1 MHEIPGFETKDVIFN
16 SDHTIIYKAIR
27 KGDDFPVILKILQ
40 DDYPSPEDINRFQQE
55 FDIIKKLSEIDG
67 VIQPLHIE
75 KYHNTLVMV
84 LEDCQAR
91 SLDKY
96 IKEKAFSFEDCLN
109 LGINISGIINDVHRQ
124 NIIHNNINPTNIIIN
139 TQNNLVKLIDF
150 GSGAVLSRKHPFI
163 TNVDL
168 KWVQLAYASPELTGR
183 MNRSVDYRTDFYSF
197 GITLYE
203 LLSGQ
208 KPFHSDDSLE
218 LIHFHI
224 AKQPTPLYQVDVN
237 IPRSLSDIVMK
248 LLSKTAENRY
258 QSATGIQSDLKEC
271 LVRYRSSGKIQPF
284 EIAQNDVRNI
294 FTLPQKLYGREIE
307 VKELLSAFD
316 RISSKDTASLKNSS
330 EMIMVSGYSG
340 IGKTSLVNEMQSSII
355 RKNGY
360 FISGKFDQLQR
371 NIPYSAVASA
381 FSELMR
387 QILTESE
394 TNLNTW
400 RKRLLQALG
409 NNAQVIIDVIPELG
423 LVVGK
428 QPEVG
433 HLPPAE
439 AQNRFNIWF
448 KKFIN
453 VFATPDHPL
462 VIFMDDLQWADASS
476 LQLIHV
482 MMASQEHSLLF
493 IGAYRDNEVGG
504 AHPLMLTLDEIRKSG
519 VLVNQLALAHLELN
533 HINQLISDTLNYLQE
548 RTSHLSEL
556 VLAKTNGN
564 PFFIN
569 EFLKSLYGENLLAF
583 DQQNGVWEW
592 DLEQIQAQGITDNV
606 VELMAGKIQKLKDKT
621 QKVLKMASCIGNQF
635 DLETLSIVNETN
647 SVQTLQSLEKAVSVG
662 LIVELGKTK
671 LPMSSGISTQERS
684 MFKFSHDRI
693 QQAAYSLIPEND
705 KKALH
710 WRVGKLLISHIP
722 KELHEQRIFDIVN
735 QLNFG
740 VDRALEQDE
749 RTHLAKLNL
758 IASKRAKASAAY
770 EPAYRYLS
778 IAIRLL
784 DKDCWKNQYQLTLNL
799 YIEGAEATFLIAKF
813 DEMEHLIDVVINQA
827 KNILDRVKVYE
838 TRIQAYMA
846 QNLPMKGVKTAYEIL
861 RLLGVRLPKRPNK
874 LKTIV
879 GLLRTQLNVGR
890 RNVETL
896 PELSPMTEPYKLAA
910 MRIMSSVAATVYF
923 AYPPLYPILVFKQ
936 VNLSLRYGN
945 AFVSPFVYATYGSII
960 CGVVGDI
967 ETGYRLGKM
976 ALSLLEQIN
985 AREMKS
991 KTYFVVNCLI
1001 NHWKEHLKDTLP
1013 AFQQAYTAGME
1024 VGDLEFAAL
1033 SGFLYSYSS
1042 FFMGKD
1048 LAELHME
1055 MASYSDAIRQ
1065 LKQETILNSQEIHRQ
1080 AALNLMG
1087 RSKDSTKLIGEA
1099 FNEEEKLPKLLDVND
1114 KTALGHLYFNK
1125 MRLCYLFHQYHRAV
1139 ENSKLAEK
1147 YLEGVTATH
1156 TVPQYYFYDSLSRTA
1171 IYPFSDRKDQK
1182 RIIRR
1187 VQADIKKMKKWAEHA
1202 PMNHLHKYHIMQAEL
1217 CRVTGLH
1224 DDALSNYNKAIG
1236 LAKDNKYVND
1246 EALANELAAQI
1257 CLIRSEWEKARSF
1270 MHESRHC
1277 YLRWGA
1283 IAIVKFLEDRYYQ
1296 LLEGGMGADKK
1307 EEKGFDIVSVMKASQ
1322 AISGEIMLARLLD
1335 NLMQIVI
1342 ENAGADKGFLI
1353 LEDKKELII
1362 AAHASADKDHK
1373 QTLGQPLKDCQ
1384 EIATAIVNYVAR
1396 TNEQMVLNDAA
1407 GEGVF
1412 TQDPYVQKTRPRSV
1426 ACMPINRS
1434 ETHIGYIYMEHGQA
1448 AGIFTPERM
1457 EVLNLLIAQAAIS
1470 IENAK
1475 LYNSLQE
1482 SEKKYRSLYEN
1493 ALEGI
1498 YQSAADGTLVGAN
1511 PSLAR
1516 IMGYQAPEEMIET
1529 GLRIDKN
1536 YVNQADYAEL
1546 MTKLKESEQVIGFET
1561 QFYQKN
1567 NNIIWASLTARIVW
1581 SPQGT
1586 KVLGYEGSLV
1596 DITER
1601 KEKEKAEREREAAQ
1615 AANKSKSE
1623 FLASMSH
1630 EIRTPMNAIFGF
1642 TELLEDH
1649 IKDPQQKQYLS
1660 AIASSGKT
1668 LLSLINDILD
1678 LSKIEAGKL
1687 DIQINDVNPRTL
1699 FSEIQHI
1706 FSMKVQEKGIDFFLE
1721 IDPMIP
1727 ETLALDEV
1735 RIRQILFN
1743 LVGNAVKFTDS
1754 GYIKVSLGQ
1763 DQTKSKEDGLY
1774 LLFNV
1779 QDTGMGIPETQKAL
1793 IFDAF
1798 KQQEGQSHAK
1808 YGGTGLGLAI
1818 TKRLVEMMGGAI
1830 TVESED
1836 TKGSTFSFYIPDVK
1850 PGQFIGDQTDDSEAF
1865 DAETIIFE
1873 NAMIIIVDDDPVSR
1887 NLFRGYLRDQN
1898 IEIIEAQ
1905 NGKEGIEM
1913 ARLYR
1918 SDLIL
1923 MDLRMPVMNGF
1934 EAIEI
1939 IKSDDQL
1946 KDVPIV
1952 IVTASVM
1959 KESENNILTS
1969 GCDGYLK
1976 KPVRKK
1982 ELIAEMMR
1990 FIAYTSKISTEP
2002 QESEKVDESVQ
2013 EKIVDI
2019 DPEAIQH
2026 LPELIKT
2033 FETEYLPEWEN
2044 VQKQFIIDE
2053 IESFAE
2059 KMKQI
2064 GEKYSFSALL
2074 DWSKDLNMQTQQFDM
2089 AKIPGTLKRF
2099 PGIVDRLIEMGS
2111 DQK

>member
-1 MHEIPGFETKDVIFN
+1 MHKIPGFEIKNEIFK
-16 SDHTIIYKAIR
+16 SDHTVVYRAVR
-27 KGDDFPVILKILQ
+27 KGDDLPVVLKILH
-40 DDYPSPEDINRFQQE
+40 DNYPSPEEINRFQQE
-55 FDIIKKLSEIDG
+55 YDIIKKLKDTSG
-67 VIQPLHIE
+67 VIKAHHME
-75 KYHNTLVMV
+75 KYQNSFVIV
-84 LEDCQAR
+84 LEDFQAE
-91 SLDKY
+91 SLDNY
-96 IKEKAFSFEDCLN
+96 VKENKLSLEDCLN
-109 LGINISGIINDVHRQ
+109 IGIHMSDIINEIHSQ
-124 NIIHNNINPTNIIIN
+124 NIIHNNINPSNIVLN
-139 TQNNLVKLIDF
+139 TQMDRVKFIDF
-150 GSGAVLSRKHPFI
+150 GSAAVLSRKHPVVS
-163 TNVDL
+163 NVDL
-168 KWVQLAYASPELTGR
+168 KWINLGYASPELTGR

-203 LLSGQ
+203 LLSGE
-208 KPFHSDDSLE
+208 KPFDSDDSLE
-218 LIHFHI
+218 LIHCHI
-224 AKQPTPLYQVDVN
+224 ARQPLPLYQVDPQ
-237 IPRSLSDIVMK
+237 IPRPVSDIVMK

-271 LVRYRSSGKIQPF
+271 LVRFRSSGMVQLF
-284 EIAQNDVRNI
+284 DIAQNDVRNV

-307 VKELLSAFD
+307 VKELLNAFD
-316 RISSKDTASLKNSS
+316 RISSKDSDALKNSS
-330 EMIMVSGYSG
+330 EMVMVCGYSG

-371 NIPYSAVASA
+371 NIPYSAVAGA

-394 TNLNTW
+394 NNLNIW
-400 RKRLLQALG
+400 RKSLLQALG
-409 NNAQVIIDVIPELG
+409 NNAQVIIDVIPELE

-428 QPEVG
+428 QPPVAE
-433 HLPPAE
+433 LPPAE

-448 KKFIN
+448 KKFID

-482 MMASQEHSLLF
+482 MMTSQDHSLLF
-493 IGAYRDNEVGG
+493 IGAYRDNEVSG
-504 AHPLMLTLDEIRKSG
+504 AHPLMITLDEIRKSG
-519 VLVNQLALAHLELN
+519 VMVNQMALSHLELP

-583 DQQNGVWEW
+583 DQQNGVWQW
-592 DLEQIQAQGITDNV
+592 DLEKIQAQGITDNV
-606 VELMAGKIQKLKDKT
+606 VELMAGKIQKLNEDT
-621 QKVLKMASCIGNQF
+621 QKILKMASCIGNQF
-635 DLETLSIVNETN
+635 DLETLCIVNETD
-647 SVQTLQSLEKAVSVG
+647 SVFTLQSLEKAISVG

-671 LPMSSGISTQERS
+671 LPISSGKTTVERS
-684 MFKFSHDRI
+684 VFKFSHDRI
-693 QQAAYSLIPEND
+693 QQAAYSLIPENE
-705 KKALH
+705 KKGLH
-710 WRVGKLLISHIP
+710 WRIGKLLIDNIP
-722 KELHEQRIFDIVN
+722 KKNHEQRIFDIVN

-740 VDRALEQDE
+740 VERALDQNE
-749 RTHLAKLNL
+749 RNHLAELNL
-758 IASKRAKASAAY
+758 IASKKAKASAAY

-778 IAIRLL
+778 IALRLL
-784 DKDCWKNQYQLTLNL
+784 DTSCWSDHYELSLN
-799 YIEGAEATFLIAKF
+799 IHTEGAESAFLIAKF
-813 DEMEHLIDVVINQA
+813 DEMEQLIDVVIQNA
-827 KNILDRVKVYE
+827 KNVLDKVKVYE
-838 TRIQAYMA
+838 TKIQAYMA
-846 QNLPMKGVKTAYEIL
+846 QNLPMKGVQIAYEIL
-861 RLLGVRLPKRPNK
+861 RLLGVRLPKKPNK
-874 LKTIV
+874 LKIV
-879 GLLRTQLNVGR
+879 LGLLRTQMSVSRKNIQAL
-890 RNVETL
+890 L
-896 PELSPMTEPYKLAA
+896 ELEPMTEPYKLAA

-936 VNLSLRYGN
+936 LNLSVRYGN
-945 AFVSPFVYATYGSII
+945 TFVSPFAYATYGSIL

-976 ALSLLEQIN
+976 SLGLLEQIN
-985 AREMKS
+985 AREMRS
-991 KTYFVVNCLI
+991 RTLFVVNCLI

-1013 AFQQAYTAGME
+1013 AFKQAYTSGME

-1033 SGFLYSYSS
+1033 SGFLYSYTSY
-1042 FFMGKD
+1042 FMGKD
-1048 LAELHME
+1048 LAELHKE
-1055 MASYSDAIRQ
+1055 MASYSDSIRQ
-1065 LKQETILNSQEIHRQ
+1065 LKQETILNSHEIHRQ
-1080 AALNLMG
+1080 ATLNLMG
-1087 RSKDSTKLIGEA
+1087 RSKYPTRLIGEA
-1099 FNEEEKLPKLLDVND
+1099 FNEEERLPVLLEVND

-1125 MRLCYLFHQYHRAV
+1125 MRICYLFHQYHRAID
-1139 ENSKLAEK
+1139 NSKLAEK

-1187 VQADIKKMKKWAEHA
+1187 VQSDIKKMKKWAEHA

-1217 CRVTGLH
+1217 FRVTGLH
-1224 DDALSNYNKAIG
+1224 EEALSNYNKAIG

-1246 EALANELAAQI
+1246 EALANELAAQM

-1283 IAIVKFLEDRYYQ
+1283 ISIVKFLEDRYYQ
-1296 LLEGGMGADKK
+1296 LLEGGMGAEKE
-1307 EEKGFDIVSVMKASQ
+1307 EEKGFDTVSVMKASQ
-1322 AISGEIMLARLLD
+1322 AISGEIMLDRLLD
-1335 NLMQIVI
+1335 NLMKIVI

-1353 LEDKKELII
+1353 LEYDKELII
-1362 AAHASADKDHK
+1362 SAFATADKDLK
-1373 QTLGQPLKDCQ
+1373 IELGTSLKDCH
-1384 EIATAIVNYVAR
+1384 EIAKAIVNYVVR
-1396 TNEQMVLNDAA
+1396 TKETIVLNDAA

-1412 TQDPYVQKTRPRSV
+1412 TQDPYVQKARPRSV
-1426 ACMPINRS
+1426 ICMPIKRS
-1434 ETHIGYIYMEHGQA
+1434 ESQVGYIYLEHGQA
-1448 AGIFTPERM
+1448 TGIFTPERQ
-1457 EVLNLLIAQAAIS
+1457 EILTLLLAQAAIS

-1475 LYNSLQE
+1475 LYNSLEE

-1498 YQSAADGTLVGAN
+1498 YQSASNGRLIGAN

-1516 IMGYQAPEEMIET
+1516 IMGYETPEEMIET
-1529 GLRIDKN
+1529 DLRIDRN
-1536 YVNQADYAEL
+1536 YVHQSDYNTL
-1546 MTKLKESEQVIGFET
+1546 MKQLKASDQVIGFET
-1561 QFYQKN
+1561 QFYQKDHS
-1567 NNIIWASLTARIVW
+1567 IIWASLTARIVK
-1581 SPQGT
+1581 SPQGEI
-1586 KVLGYEGSLV
+1586 LGYEGSLV

-1601 KEKEKAEREREAAQ
+1601 KEKEKAEREREAAE

-1642 TELLEDH
+1642 TELLEDQ
-1649 IKDPQQKQYLS
+1649 IENPQQKQYLS

-1687 DIQINDVNPRTL
+1687 EIQLNDVNPRTL
-1699 FSEIQHI
+1699 FQEIQHI
-1706 FSMKVQEKGIDFFLE
+1706 FSMKVKEKGIDFLVE
-1721 IDPMIP
+1721 IDPIIP

-1743 LVGNAVKFTDS
+1743 LVGNAVKFTES
-1754 GYIKVSLGQ
+1754 GFIKIAMTQ
-1763 DQTKSKEDGLY
+1763 DRQKKTEDGLY
-1774 LLFNV
+1774 LEFKV
-1779 QDTGMGIPETQKAL
+1779 QDTGIGIPKSQKAL

-1830 TVESED
+1830 TVESEHQ
-1836 TKGSTFSFYIPDVK
+1836 KGSEFSFFIPNVK
-1850 PGQFIGDQTDDSEAF
+1850 PGQFMSKESDEEAI
-1865 DAETIIFE
+1865 DIESIVFE

-1887 NLFRGYLRDQN
+1887 NLFRGYLKNQK

-1905 NGKEGIEM
+1905 NGQEGIDM
-1913 ARLYR
+1913 ARLYK

-1934 EAIEI
+1934 EAINI
-1939 IKSDDQL
+1939 IKSDDEL

-1959 KESENNILTS
+1959 KDSETDILTS

-1982 ELIAEMMR
+1982 ELILEMMHH
-1990 FIAYTSKISTEP
+1990 ISYSSKMESMKQQDI
-2002 QESEKVDESVQ
+2002 QEEDNQQETIDINPDAVQ
-2013 EKIVDI
+2013 HI
-2019 DPEAIQH
+2019 
-2026 LPELIKT
+2026 PELLKT
-2033 FETEYLPEWEN
+2033 FETEHLPEWN
-2044 VQKQFIIDE
+2044 RIQGQFIIDE
-2053 IESFAE
+2053 IELFAE
-2059 KMKQI
+2059 KMQKI
-2064 GEKYSFSALL
+2064 GEKYGFVALIS
-2074 DWSKDLNMQTQQFDM
+2074 WAEDLSLQTQQFDM
-2089 AKIPGTLKRF
+2089 AKIPVTLKQF
-2099 PGIVDRLIEMGS
+2099 PHIVEQLKSISARQGD
-2111 DQK
+2111 

>member
-1 MHEIPGFETKDVIFN
+1 MHEIPGFETQEIVFDN
-16 SDHTIIYKAIR
+16 DHTIIYKAIR

-40 DDYPSPEDINRFQQE
+40 DDYPSPEEINRFQQE
-55 FDIIKKLSEIDG
+55 FDITKKLNDIDG
-67 VIQPLHIE
+67 VIKAHNIE
-75 KYHNTLVMV
+75 KYQNTLVMV
-84 LEDCQAR
+84 IENCQAR
-91 SLDKY
+91 SLDHY
-96 IKEKAFSFEDCLN
+96 IKERAFSFEDCLN
-109 LGINISGIINDVHRQ
+109 LGINISGIIDEVHRK
-124 NIIHNNINPTNIIIN
+124 NIIHNNINPSNIIVNIEK
-139 TQNNLVKLIDF
+139 NLVKLIDF
-150 GSGAVLSRKHPFI
+150 GTGAVLSRKHPVI
-163 TNVDL
+163 SNVDL
-168 KWVQLAYASPELTGR
+168 KWIQLAYASPELTGR

-203 LLSGQ
+203 LLSGK
-208 KPFHSDDSLE
+208 KPFHSDDPLE

-224 AKQPTPLYQVDVN
+224 AKQPKPLYQVDSN

-258 QSATGIQSDLKEC
+258 QSAKGIQSDLKEC
-271 LVRYRSSGKIQPF
+271 LVRYRTSGNIQPF
-284 EIAQNDVRNI
+284 DIAQNDVRNI

-307 VKELLSAFD
+307 VKELLSAFE
-316 RISSKDTASLKNSS
+316 RISSSDSASLKNSS

-371 NIPYSAVASA
+371 NIPYSAIASA

-394 TNLNTW
+394 TNLNIW

-409 NNAQVIIDVIPELG
+409 NNAQVIIDVIPELE

-439 AQNRFNIWF
+439 AQNRFNLWF

-453 VFATPDHPL
+453 IFATPEHPL

-482 MMASQEHSLLF
+482 MMTSQEHSLLF

-606 VELMAGKIQKLKDKT
+606 VELMAGKIQKLNNKT
-621 QKVLKMASCIGNQF
+621 QRVIKFASCIGNQF
-635 DLETLSIVNETN
+635 DLETLSIVNETK
-647 SVQTLQSLEKAVSVG
+647 SVHTLQALEKAVSEG

-671 LPMSSGISTQERS
+671 LPMSSVGSTQERS

-693 QQAAYSLIPEND
+693 QQAAYSLIPEAE
-705 KKALH
+705 KKGLH
-710 WRVGKLLISHIP
+710 WRVGKLLISNIP
-722 KELHEQRIFDIVN
+722 QEFHEQRIFDIVN

-749 RTHLAKLNL
+749 KTHLAKLNL
-758 IASKRAKASAAY
+758 IASKRAKSSAAY

-784 DKDCWKNQYQLTLNL
+784 DKDSWKDQYQLTLNL
-799 YIEGAEATFLIAKF
+799 FTEGAEATFLIAKF
-813 DEMEHLIDVVINQA
+813 EEMEHLIDVVINRA
-827 KNILDRVKVYE
+827 KNVLDRVKVYE

-846 QNLPMKGVKTAYEIL
+846 QNLPMKGVNTAYEIL

-874 LKTIV
+874 LKTIA
-879 GLLRTQLNVGR
+879 GLLRTQLSVGR
-890 RNVETL
+890 KNIETL
-896 PELSPMTEPYKLAA
+896 LDLPPMTEPYKLAA

-936 VNLSLRYGN
+936 VNLSVRYGN

-967 ETGYRLGKM
+967 ESGYRLGKM

-985 AREMKS
+985 VREMKC

-1001 NHWKEHLKDTLP
+1001 NHWKEHLRDTLP
-1013 AFQQAYTAGME
+1013 AFQQAYAAGME

-1048 LAELHME
+1048 LAELHTE

-1080 AALNLMG
+1080 AVLNFMG
-1087 RSKDSTKLIGEA
+1087 RCEDSTKLIGDA

-1125 MRLCYLFHQYHRAV
+1125 MRLCYMFHQYHRAV
-1139 ENSKLAEK
+1139 ENSKLAEQ

-1156 TVPQYYFYDSLSRTA
+1156 TVGQYYFYDSLSRTA

-1182 RIIRR
+1182 RIIKR
-1187 VQADIKKMKKWAEHA
+1187 VQEDIKKMKKWAEHA

-1224 DDALSNYNKAIG
+1224 DEALLNYNKAIG

-1296 LLEGGMGADKK
+1296 LLEGGMGAEKK

-1353 LEDKKELII
+1353 LEDEKELTI
-1362 AAHASADKDHK
+1362 AAHASADKKHK
-1373 QTLGQPLKDCQ
+1373 QILGQRLNDCK

-1396 TNEQMVLNDAA
+1396 TNEQIALNDAA

-1412 TQDPYVQKTRPRSV
+1412 TQDPYVLKTRPRSV
-1426 ACMPINRS
+1426 VCMPISRS
-1434 ETHIGYIYMEHGQA
+1434 ETNIGYIYLEHSQA

-1475 LYNSLQE
+1475 LYDSLGE

-1498 YQSAADGTLVGAN
+1498 YQSAPDGQLIGAN

-1516 IMGYQAPEEMIET
+1516 IMGYQTPEEMIDT
-1529 GLRIDKN
+1529 DLRIDKN
-1536 YVNQADYAEL
+1536 CVNQSDYTEL
-1546 MTKLKESEQVIGFET
+1546 MKRLKESDQVIGFET

-1567 NNIIWASLTARIVW
+1567 NNIIWASLTARIVR
-1581 SPQGT
+1581 SPKGDE
-1586 KVLGYEGSLV
+1586 VLGYEGSLV

-1601 KEKEKAEREREAAQ
+1601 KEKEKAERDREAAQ

-1642 TELLEDH
+1642 TELLEDQ
-1649 IKDPQQKQYLS
+1649 IEDPQQKQYLT

-1687 DIQINDVNPRTL
+1687 EIQINDVNPRTI

-1706 FSMKVQEKGIDFFLE
+1706 FSMKVQEKGIDFYLE

-1727 ETLALDEV
+1727 EILALDEV

-1754 GYIKVSLGQ
+1754 GYIKVSLSQ
-1763 DQTKSKEDGLY
+1763 DRKKATDEGLY
-1774 LLFNV
+1774 ILFNV
-1779 QDTGMGIPETQKAL
+1779 QDTGIGIPGEQKSL

-1830 TVESED
+1830 TVESEES
-1836 TKGSTFSFYIPDVK
+1836 KGSTFSFYIPNVR
-1850 PGQFIGDQTDDSEAF
+1850 PGQFMGEKPDDADTF
-1865 DAETIIFE
+1865 DDATIVFD
-1873 NAMIIIVDDDPVSR
+1873 NAMIIIVDDDHISR
-1887 NLFRGYLRDQN
+1887 NLFRGYLKNQK

-1905 NGKEGIEM
+1905 NGQEGIEM
-1913 ARLYR
+1913 ARLYK

-1946 KDVPIV
+1946 KDVPIIV
-1952 IVTASVM
+1952 VTASVM
-1959 KESENNILTS
+1959 KESENNILAS
-1969 GCDGYLK
+1969 DCDGYLK

-1982 ELIAEMMR
+1982 ELITEMMR
-1990 FIAYTSKISTEP
+1990 FLPYKSQISSKAKEAKKT
-2002 QESEKVDESVQ
+2002 DESVQ
-2013 EKIVDI
+2013 EKVIEVN
-2019 DPEAIQH
+2019 PEVVEKI
-2026 LPELIKT
+2026 PELIKT
-2033 FETEYLPEWEN
+2033 FENEYLPEWEN
-2044 VQKQFIIDE
+2044 VKKQFIIDE
-2053 IESFAE
+2053 IETFAE
-2059 KMKQI
+2059 KMKQVA
-2064 GEKYSFSALL
+2064 EEYSFKALL
-2074 DWSKDLNMQTQQFDM
+2074 DWSNDLNMQTQQFDM

-2099 PGIVDRLIEMGS
+2099 PGIVEQLKQI
-2111 DQK
+2111 

>member
-1 MHEIPGFETKDVIFN
+1 MHEIPGFEIQEVIFE

-27 KGDDFPVILKILQ
+27 KGDDLPVVLKVLR
-40 DDYPSPEDINRFQQE
+40 DNYPPPEEINRFQQE
-55 FDIIKKLSEIDG
+55 FDIIKKLERTSG
-67 VIQPLHIE
+67 VINVHHMEKYQNSFVMVIEDFQAKSLDQYIE
-75 KYHNTLVMV
+75 KIRLN
-84 LEDCQAR
+84 LE
-91 SLDKY
+91 
-96 IKEKAFSFEDCLN
+96 ECLN
-109 LGINISGIINDVHRQ
+109 IGIHISNIINDIHGQ
-124 NIIHNNINPTNIIIN
+124 YIIHNNINPSNIVLNAENDQI
-139 TQNNLVKLIDF
+139 KLLDF
-150 GSGAVLSRKHPFI
+150 GAAAVLSRKHPFI
-163 TNVDL
+163 SNVDL
-168 KWVQLAYASPELTGR
+168 KLIHLAYVSPELSGR

-197 GITLYE
+197 GVTLYE
-203 LLSGQ
+203 LLAGK
-208 KPFHSDDSLE
+208 KPFTSDDPLE

-224 AKQPTPLYQVDVN
+224 AKQPAPLCQIDPQ
-237 IPRSLSDIVMK
+237 IPRPLSDIVMK

-271 LVRYRSSGKIQPF
+271 LVRYRSSGMIQPF
-284 EIAQNDVRNI
+284 DIAKNDVRNV
-294 FTLPQKLYGREIE
+294 FTLPQKLYGRELE
-307 VKELLSAFD
+307 VKKLLNAFE
-316 RISSKDTASLKNSS
+316 RISSKEKDAIKNAS

-355 RKNGY
+355 RNNGY

-371 NIPYSAVASA
+371 NIPYSAVAGA

-394 TNLNTW
+394 HHLNNW
-400 RKRLLQALG
+400 RKALLQALG
-409 NNAQVIIDVIPELG
+409 NNAQVIIDVIPELE

-428 QPEVG
+428 QPPVAE
-433 HLPPAE
+433 LPPAE

-453 VFATPDHPL
+453 VFASPEHPL
-462 VIFMDDLQWADASS
+462 VIFMDDLQWADAAS

-482 MMASQEHSLLF
+482 MMTSQDHSLLF
-493 IGAYRDNEVGG
+493 IGAYRDNEVSG
-504 AHPLMLTLDEIRKSG
+504 AHPLMITLDEIRKTG
-519 VLVNQLALAHLELN
+519 VLLSQLALSHLELN
-533 HINQLISDTLNYLQE
+533 HINQLISDTLNYLKE
-548 RTSHLSEL
+548 RTEHLSEL

-583 DQQNGVWEW
+583 DQQNGVWQW

-606 VELMAGKIQKLKDKT
+606 VELMAGKIQKLSENT
-621 QKVLKMASCIGNQF
+621 QKTLKMASCIGNQF
-635 DLETLSIVNETN
+635 DLETLSIVNETD
-647 SVQTLQSLEKAVSVG
+647 SVITLQSLESAISVG
-662 LIVELGKTK
+662 LVVELGKTK
-671 LPMSSGISTQERS
+671 LPMSSGQSTVERS
-684 MFKFSHDRI
+684 VFKFSHDRI
-693 QQAAYSLIPEND
+693 QQAAYSLIPENE

-710 WRVGKLLISHIP
+710 WRVGKLLQDYIP

-740 VDRALEQDE
+740 VDRALDQHEK
-749 RTHLAKLNL
+749 THLGQLNL
-758 IASKRAKASAAY
+758 IASKKAKASAAY

-778 IAIRLL
+778 IALRLL
-784 DKDCWKNQYQLTLNL
+784 DQESWSSDYELTLNIN
-799 YIEGAEATFLIAKF
+799 IEGAEAAFLIAKF
-813 DEMEHLIDVVINQA
+813 DEMEKLIDAVIKNA
-827 KNILDRVKVYE
+827 KNVLDKVKVYE

-846 QNLPMKGVKTAYEIL
+846 KNLPMKGVKTAYEIL
-861 RLLGVRLPKRPNK
+861 RMLGVRLPKHPNK
-874 LKTIV
+874 LKTIL
-879 GLLRTQLNVGR
+879 GLLRTQMNVGR
-890 RNVETL
+890 KNIETL
-896 PELSPMTEPYKLAA
+896 LELEPMTEPYKLAA

-936 VNLSLRYGN
+936 LNLSVRYGN
-945 AFVSPFVYATYGSII
+945 AFVSPFVYATYGSIL

-976 ALSLLEQIN
+976 SLSLLDQIN
-985 AREMKS
+985 AREMRS
-991 KTYFVVNCLI
+991 KTLFVVNCLI

-1042 FFMGKD
+1042 YFMGKD
-1048 LAELHME
+1048 LAELHKE
-1055 MASYSDAIRQ
+1055 MASYSDSIRQ

-1080 AALNLMG
+1080 ATLNLMG
-1087 RSKDSTKLIGEA
+1087 RSKYPTRLIGDA

-1125 MRLCYLFHQYHRAV
+1125 MRLCYLFHQYHRAI
-1139 ENSKLAEK
+1139 ENSKQAEN

-1187 VQADIKKMKKWAEHA
+1187 VQSDIKKMKKWAEHA

-1217 CRVTGLH
+1217 YRVTGLH
-1224 DDALSNYNKAIG
+1224 EEALSNYNKAIG

-1246 EALANELAAQI
+1246 EALANELAAQM
-1257 CLIRSEWEKARSF
+1257 CLIRSEWEKARTF

-1296 LLEGGMGADKK
+1296 LLEGGMGAEK
-1307 EEKGFDIVSVMKASQ
+1307 EDDKGFDTVSVMKASQ
-1322 AISGEIMLARLLD
+1322 AISGEIMLDRLLD
-1335 NLMQIVI
+1335 NLMKIVI

-1353 LEDKKELII
+1353 LEDKRELII
-1362 AAHASADKDHK
+1362 SAHASADKDHK
-1373 QTLGQPLKDCQ
+1373 VELGTSLKNCE
-1384 EIATAIVNYVAR
+1384 EIAKAIVNYVAR
-1396 TNEQMVLNDAA
+1396 TNETIVLNDAA

-1412 TQDPYVQKTRPRSV
+1412 TQDSYVQKARPRSV
-1426 ACMPINRS
+1426 ICMPIKRS
-1434 ETHIGYIYMEHGQA
+1434 EKNIGYIYMEHGQA
-1448 AGIFTPERM
+1448 TGIFTPERR
-1457 EVLNLLIAQAAIS
+1457 EILDLLLAQAAIS

-1475 LYNSLQE
+1475 LYNSLEE

-1498 YQSAADGTLVGAN
+1498 YQSASDGKLIGAN

-1516 IMGYQAPEEMIET
+1516 IMGYEKPEEMIEAD
-1529 GLRIDKN
+1529 LRIERN
-1536 YVNQADYAEL
+1536 YVNQVDYAKL
-1546 MTKLKESEQVIGFET
+1546 MKQLKESDQVIGFET
-1561 QFYQKN
+1561 QFYQKDHS
-1567 NNIIWASLTARIVW
+1567 IIWASLTARIVK
-1581 SPQGT
+1581 SPQGEII
-1586 KVLGYEGSLV
+1586 GYEGSLV

-1601 KEKEKAEREREAAQ
+1601 KEKEKAEREREAAE

-1649 IKDPQQKQYLS
+1649 IDNPQQKQYLS

-1687 DIQINDVNPRTL
+1687 EIQVNDVNPRTL

-1706 FSMKVQEKGIDFFLE
+1706 FSMKVKEKGIDFLVE
-1721 IDPMIP
+1721 IDPAIP
-1727 ETLALDEV
+1727 ETLLLDEV

-1754 GYIKVSLGQ
+1754 GYIKISMVQ
-1763 DQTKSKEDGLY
+1763 KRQKKTDEDGLY
-1774 LLFNV
+1774 LVFKV
-1779 QDTGMGIPETQKAL
+1779 QDTGMGIPKTQKSL

-1830 TVESED
+1830 TVESEEQ
-1836 TKGSTFSFYIPDVK
+1836 KGSEFSFYIPDVK
-1850 PGQFIGDQTDDSEAF
+1850 PGQFVSKQSEQEKI
-1865 DAETIIFE
+1865 DIESIIFD

-1887 NLFRGYLRDQN
+1887 NLFRGYLKNQKID
-1898 IEIIEAQ
+1898 IIEAQ
-1905 NGKEGIEM
+1905 NGQEGIDM
-1913 ARLYR
+1913 AKLYR
-1918 SDLIL
+1918 SNLIL

-1934 EAIEI
+1934 EAIKI
-1939 IKSDDQL
+1939 IKSDNTL
-1946 KDVPIV
+1946 KDIPIV

-1959 KESENNILTS
+1959 KDSENDILSS
-1969 GCDGYLK
+1969 GCEGYLK

-1982 ELIAEMMR
+1982 ELILEMMR
-1990 FIAYTSKISTEP
+1990 HLPYSSKMESSIQPVQTEKDDG
-2002 QESEKVDESVQ
+2002 QKE
-2013 EKIVDI
+2013 IIDI
-2019 DPEAIQH
+2019 DPDVIQH
-2026 LPELIKT
+2026 IPELINT
-2033 FETEYLPEWEN
+2033 FESEYLKEWDRI
-2044 VQKQFIIDE
+2044 QGQFIIDE
-2053 IESFAE
+2053 IEQFSE

-2064 GEKYSFSALL
+2064 GEEYGFVALL
-2074 DWSKDLNMQTQQFDM
+2074 SWAEELNSQTQQFDM
-2089 AKIPGTLKRF
+2089 ARIPATLKQF
-2099 PGIVDRLIEMGS
+2099 PNIVEQLKTISKRP
-2111 DQK
+2111 